1 MAETKTET
9 KKSKTKKASCKICR
23 RIGEK
28 LFLKGEKCESPKCPL
43 LKKPYPPGRKGKT
56 LVRRLTEYGEE
67 LREVQKLK
75 KSYLLEAKHFKKIV
89 KEVLKERGKIDV
101 SELLLKR
108 LERKAFNVLYRAQIA
123 SSRAQGKQLI
133 SHGHFYL
140 NGKKLTIPTYE
151 VKIGDELTLT
161 PSSQNKTFFKN
172 ILLTMDKSK
181 IPSWL
186 SFDPKNWKIKVIQDP
201 DVETLKTKYNTS
213 LIFAFYSR

>member
-1 MAETKTET
+1 MAEA
-9 KKSKTKKASCKICR
+9 KKSKTKRASCKICR

-28 LFLKGEKCESPKCPL
+28 LFLKGEKCESSKCPL
-43 LKKPYPPGRKGKT
+43 LKKPYPPGRKGKA

-75 KSYLLEAKHFKKIV
+75 KSYLLEANHFQKIV
-89 KEVLKERGKIDV
+89 KEVLKEKGKVDV

-108 LERKAFNVLYRAQIA
+108 LEKKAFNVLYRAQIA

-151 VKIGDELTLT
+151 VKVGDELRLK

-172 ILLTMDKSK
+172 TLLTMDKSK

-186 SFDPKNWKIKVIQDP
+186 SFDSKSWKIKVTQEP
-201 DVETLKTKYNTS
+201 DVETLKAKYNTS